1 MIVSDTNLLA
11 YLWLGGEQTADAQ
24 RVLSRDSEWCAPLL
38 WRSEF
43 RNVLAGEIRRGR
55 VSTEVAVAAFEQASL
70 TLAGREYAVTTDS
83 VLELVR
89 ISRCSAYDCEF
100 VALAQI
106 LGVPLVTA
114 DAKVLSEFPD
124 IAVSMRV
131 FG

>member
-1 MIVSDTNLLA
+1 MIVADTNLLA
-11 YLWLGGEQTADAQ
+11 YLWLPGEHTSDAQ
-24 RVLSRDSEWCAPLL
+24 RVLARDPEWCAPLL

-43 RNVLAGEIRRGR
+43 RSVLAGEIRRR
-55 VSTEVAVAAFEQASL
+55 RMSTEVAVTAFDQASL
-70 TLAGREYAVTTDS
+70 TLDGREYAVAADA
-83 VLELVR
+83 VLGLVR
-89 ISRCSAYDCEF
+89 ISSCSAYDCEF

-124 IAVSMRV
+124 IAVSMRG